1 MKKTSL
7 LFVLILVCRFLLPG
21 QTSIKD
27 NRGQSA
33 SPVYSERGDLYIL
46 YEQEGGVHFGHI
58 SPAQGEPIFYSHLL
72 VHKPARHPDLKK
84 GPGGEIWAVWEGMNE
99 NGSDIFLS
107 SLESGSCSTPLKIN
121 EGYAGTNSSPSL
133 AVDKNGF
140 PWIAWINQNQGIDR
154 IFIYRQETGQA
165 WQANSSLTSPVLTP
179 QISVDDTLDV
189 WVFWVSQHRGP
200 GEICGRRLSGV
211 LWSDE
216 FALNTDCRFPHLDPE
231 VNLDW
236 TGRPWIVWTAYD
248 GEDYEIFHSRWMGTK
263 WAPETPLT
271 NNRSL
276 SDLSPSLRFLP
287 GNTAILAWSQASKGS
302 RICLKQLRNGKWGE
316 TRFLSPIETFNR
328 RPKIAQSPDQIAI
341 AWENTSTGETLIQMS
356 AASFPSLESFS
367 TPTAVLSLQKQHPFP
382 RRRFLSSFLSSTLVA
397 TRFSAFGDSI
407 TYGVMYRTWYPDKG
421 YVPRLDTLV
430 KDLSAAFHVINRG
443 IPGEK
448 TFEGLARIESEIT
461 TYRAKYMF
469 LMEGTN
475 DVSGGV
481 PSQVAAFNM
490 GEMIKKCFQNGAYP
504 LLGTVIPR
512 ADSIWEGSIRENT
525 LLLNDLLRD
534 LASEEKISLT
544 DHYEAFM
551 VHPTGYLDLFSDGAH
566 PNEAGY
572 QKIAESWFQSLDRI
586 PWPPVNLTVERKT
599 DKVLFYDQAV
609 NVLGWEVNP
618 LLSSQ
623 TQIEKYIVYRKTNDE
638 SGLDFVIVA
647 VVSGDSLFYID
658 RDVSADLAYSYFIR
672 AEDGSGLEGP
682 ASSTVS
688 DR

>member
-7 LFVLILVCRFLLPG
+7 FLALILVCRFLLPG
-21 QTSIKD
+21 QNPLQD

-33 SPVYSERGDLYIL
+33 SPVYSERRDLYIL
-46 YEQEGGVHFGHI
+46 YEQGGAVHIGHI
-58 SPAQGEPIFYSHLL
+58 SPAEGEPIFYSRFL
-72 VHKPARHPDLKK
+72 VHQPARHPDLKK
-84 GPGGEIWAVWEGMNE
+84 GSGGDIWAVWEGING

-107 SLESGSCSTPLKIN
+107 SLESGSCGNPVKIN
-121 EGYAGTNSSPSL
+121 EGFAGTNSSPSL

-140 PWIAWINQNQGIDR
+140 PWIAWINHSQGIDR
-154 IFIYRQETGQA
+154 VFVYRQETGQA
-165 WQANSSLTSPVLTP
+165 WQANSSLSSSVFSP

-200 GEICGRRLSGV
+200 GEIYGRRLSGTN
-211 LWSDE
+211 WSDE
-216 FALNTDCRFPHLDPE
+216 FALNSDCRFPHLDPE

-236 TGRPWIVWTAYD
+236 TGRPWVVWSAYD
-248 GEDYEIFHSRWMGTK
+248 GEDYEIFYSRWLGTK
-263 WAPETPLT
+263 WAPEMSLT
-271 NNRSL
+271 NNRGH
-276 SDLSPSLRFLP
+276 SDLSPSLSFLP

-302 RICLKQLRNGKWGE
+302 RICVKQLRNGKWGE
-316 TRFLSPIETFNR
+316 TRFLSPIDTFNR

-341 AWENTSTGETLIQMS
+341 AWENTSTGEALIQMS
-356 AASFPSLESFS
+356 AASFPSLEYFS
-367 TPTAVLSLQKQHPFP
+367 TPTADLSLQTPQPIPWRKFLSP
-382 RRRFLSSFLSSTLVA
+382 FLSSIPVA

-407 TYGVMYRTWYPDKG
+407 TYGVLNRTWFPDKG
-421 YVPRLDTLV
+421 YVPRLDILV

-448 TFEGLARIESEIT
+448 TAEGLARIEEEIT
-461 TYRAKYMF
+461 TYKAKYIF

-475 DVSGGV
+475 DMSGGV

-490 GEMIKKCFQNGAYP
+490 EEMIEKCFQNGVYP

-512 ADSIWEGSIRENT
+512 ADSFWEGSIRQNT

-534 LASEEKISLT
+534 LASGKKISLT
-544 DHYEAFM
+544 DHYETFM
-551 VHPTGYLDLFSDGAH
+551 AHPTGYLDLFSDGAH

-599 DKVLFYDQAV
+599 DKVLFYGQAV
-609 NVLGWEVNP
+609 NVLNWEENP
-618 LLSSQ
+618 LLSPQ
-623 TQIEKYIVYRKTNDE
+623 TQIERHVIYRKTNDE
-638 SGLDFVIVA
+638 SGSHFVVLA
-647 VVSGDSLFYID
+647 VVSGDSLFYLD
-658 RDVSADLAYSYFIR
+658 REISADIAYSYFIR

-682 ASSTVS
+682 ASSTVR